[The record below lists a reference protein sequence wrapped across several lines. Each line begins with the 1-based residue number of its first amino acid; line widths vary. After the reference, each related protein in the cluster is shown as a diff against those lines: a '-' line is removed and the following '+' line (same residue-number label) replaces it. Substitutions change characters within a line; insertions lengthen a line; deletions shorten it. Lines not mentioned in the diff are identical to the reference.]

1 MGKNVRL
8 ADIGARLGVSTV
20 TVSKALSGQKGVSE
34 ELREKIIALAGEL
47 GYKRELTPKKTPEE
61 GGYTIG
67 VLIAEKYIGKYD
79 SFYLK
84 MYQTVNV
91 GAVER
96 GSLALLI
103 TIDGQTEKEC
113 LVPKVLQENK
123 LDGLMIIGRLES
135 GYLEAIH
142 RVVNVP
148 WVFVDFY
155 DGEDKA
161 DAVISDSYY
170 GAYQMTRYLLKR
182 GHRRIA
188 YVGTLLST
196 NSITDRYLGYTRAML
211 EYGITPK
218 PEWQID
224 DRDPET
230 GLVDEQK
237 LFRFPKEMP
246 TAFFCNCDVV
256 GSIVIKKLRSLG
268 YRVPEDISV
277 VGYDNYLYPGLC
289 DIGIT
294 TYEVDMKKMAAQA
307 LDILLEKLSVPDS
320 IIRLHIVEGHMVEK
334 DSVKNIDF
342 FPG

>member
-34 ELREKIIALAGEL
+34 ELREKIIALAEEL
-47 GYKRELTPKKTPEE
+47 GYKRELTPKKTPAE

-91 GAVER
+91 GAVEG
-96 GSLALLI
+96 GSLALLV
-103 TIDGQTEKEC
+103 TIDSQTEKEC
-113 LVPKVLQENK
+113 LVPKILSENK
-123 LDGLMIIGRLES
+123 PDGLMIIGRLES
-135 GYLEAIH
+135 AYLDEIH
-142 RVVNVP
+142 RTVNVP

-155 DGEDKA
+155 DEEDKA
-161 DAVISDSYY
+161 DTVISDSYY

-182 GHRRIA
+182 GHRRVA

-196 NSITDRYLGYTRAML
+196 NSITDRYMGYTRAML

-218 PEWQID
+218 KEWQID
-224 DRDPET
+224 DRNPET
-230 GLVDEQK
+230 GLVDELNLIQ
-237 LFRFPKEMP
+237 LPKEMP

-256 GSIVIKKLRSLG
+256 GSIVIKKLKNLG

-289 DIGIT
+289 EIGIT
-294 TYEVDMKKMAAQA
+294 TYEVDMKKMAGQA
-307 LDILLEKLSVPDS
+307 LEILLNK
-320 IIRLHIVEGHMVEK
+320 IRMPHTENRLYIVEGHVVEK
-334 DSVKNIDF
+334 NSVRDV
-342 FPG
+342 